1 MRRKDYVM
9 SEVKLPTKL
18 NNKDFTKKV
27 TKFYENLSSKQEL
40 LGGDFE
46 NVLNKNLQE
55 LYGS

>member
-1 MRRKDYVM
+1 M